1 MSGKN
6 SSSKK
11 STEKKATP
19 PASKP
24 QTGKK
29 LPNTTSGLASISK
42 MTWIVG
48 LIVVLVTTIVF
59 SGVTKLHWTNWDD
72 DEYVYENSMVMEG
85 DYKAIFKEPV
95 NNNYNPLP
103 VAMFA
108 WEWELVKDPAGEAKD
123 PTKALE
129 DKARLFHINNLW
141 MHVLCTALVF
151 ILMLQMGLNPIWAG
165 LAALLFGIHP
175 LRVESVAWIT
185 ERKDVMFGT
194 FYVGALIAYLRFLD
208 TKKWLFYG
216 ICMIL
221 FVLSLLSKIQAVS
234 LPLSMIALDWYRSR
248 KFNMPTI
255 LEKVPFFIG
264 SAIIGYIGVL
274 FLSKGETIDTT
285 QTFGLFQRVALGF
298 TSYCLYIVKAVVP
311 YETCTFYPY
320 PKAVTTLHY
329 VGLASAIG
337 AIIGAIFLRKVAKE
351 VTFGLA
357 FFSVNIIFLLQIVG
371 AGSAFFSD
379 RFTYIA
385 YIGLFFALAMLAQ
398 RAVKAKPALMPVV
411 AGIAGLWVL
420 GSAVLTW
427 QYVPAWQNTDTLWT
441 DVMEKYPRKVVLA
454 YVNRAQYLRRHS
466 QYLRSQN
473 KTAEAQAE
481 FDRAFQDLTT
491 AIELQPNYHLG
502 YLNRGNIFFDRG
514 EDDKA
519 LADYTK
525 VLEILGPIDF
535 NKRIDNAAA
544 GALSNRG
551 AIYSRKGMRMEALAD
566 LDLALKINPKD
577 KNTWNN
583 RAVTH
588 FDMGNYTKAIAD
600 FTELLKYE
608 PNLSGAVN
616 ARGVCYMRLGKWQ
629 ESLADFNKAVQMD
642 PKSGAFI
649 SNRAIAHANLG
660 NKSAALADAQKA
672 QALGQPMDPAF
683 LQSLQ
688 Q

>member
-1 MSGKN
+1 
-6 SSSKK
+6 
-11 STEKKATP
+11 
-19 PASKP
+19 
-24 QTGKK
+24 
-29 LPNTTSGLASISK
+29 

-48 LIVVLVTTIVF
+48 AIVVLVTAIVF

-85 DYKAIFKEPV
+85 DYKAIFTEPV

-103 VAMFA
+103 VAMHA
-108 WEWELVKDPAGEAKD
+108 WEWKMVSDPAAEAKD

-151 ILMLQMGLNPIWAG
+151 ILMLQLGLNPIWAG

-194 FYVGALIAYLRFLD
+194 FYVGALIAYLRYLD
-208 TKKWLFYG
+208 TKKWMFFG
-216 ICMIL
+216 ICMVL

-234 LPLSMIALDWYRSR
+234 LPLSMIAIDWYRSR
-248 KFNMPTI
+248 KFDTKTI

-264 SAIIGYIGVL
+264 SAVIGYIGVL
-274 FLSKGETIDTT
+274 FLSKGETIDTS
-285 QTFGLFQRVALGF
+285 QTFGLIDRVALGF
-298 TSYCLYIVKAVVP
+298 TSYCLYIVKAIIP

-320 PKAVTTLHY
+320 PKEVGALYY
-329 VGLASAIG
+329 VGLIAAFALVVG
-337 AIIGAIFLRKVAKE
+337 AVLIRKISREA
-351 VTFGLA
+351 TFGLA

-385 YIGLFFALAMLAQ
+385 YIGLFFALAMVAQ
-398 RAVKAKPALMPVV
+398 RIATAKPGLMPVV
-411 AGIAGLWVL
+411 AGASIILLMGCGL
-420 GSAVLTW
+420 LTF
-427 QYVPAWQNTDTLWT
+427 QYIPAWQNSDTIWT

-454 YVNRAQYLRRHS
+454 YVNPGQYLRRHG

-473 KTAEAQAE
+473 KVAEAQAE
-481 FDRAFQDLTT
+481 FERAFQDFNTG
-491 AIELQPNYHLG
+491 IELQPKYHLS
-502 YLNRGNIFFDRG
+502 YLNRGNIYFDRG
-514 EDDKA
+514 ENDKA
-519 LADYTK
+519 LADYSK

-535 NKRIDNAAA
+535 NKRIDPSAA

-600 FTELLKYE
+600 FTELLKFE
-608 PNLSGAVN
+608 PNLSGAIN
-616 ARGVCYMRLGKWQ
+616 ARGVSYMRLGKWQ